1 MLYSFQE
8 VVAVAIKK
16 NNLVEKRNV
25 LNEVRQNNMTLQEIR
40 FFSIYLSK
48 INARDISTRK
58 VIFPLEDFRKIMELG
73 RLKINYLQSVT
84 NSLLSKV
91 VNVKN
96 EDGGYTAFQLF
107 KRCKVFKDDT
117 EQWCIEIDAH
127 DDALPLMFEFK
138 KEYFTYEL
146 WNALRLKS
154 SNQLRMYEILK
165 QYEKVGSRK
174 VSVKELRELLGI
186 TPTEYPRWS
195 DFKRRVLDSCQQAL
209 EESTDIKFTYKL
221 IRSGRGGKITGLE
234 FFISKNKNYT
244 DQLTLEEFIDLQ
256 PDALEVEVQEQEPEK
271 QFKNEELEFLAEACG
286 NEFTEEEMQVLF
298 SLVAV
303 KKLPEHEYGVRVS
316 QYHYLAEKYA
326 ELNVQA
332 SKRKIKSRFAYLKKM
347 IQAAIK

>member
-1 MLYSFQE
+1 M
-8 VVAVAIKK
+8 AIKK

-165 QYEKVGSRK
+165 QYEKTGSRK
-174 VSVKELRELLGI
+174 MSVKELRELLGI
-186 TPTEYPRWS
+186 SPEEYPRWS
-195 DFKRRVLDSCQQAL
+195 DFKTRVIDACQQAL
-209 EESTDIKFTYKL
+209 AENTDITFTYKL
-221 IRSGRGGKITGLE
+221 TRAGRGGKITGLE
-234 FFISKNKNYT
+234 FFISKNDNYT

-256 PDALEVEVQEQEPEK
+256 PDALEVEAQEFENEK
-271 QFKNEELEFLAEACG
+271 LEFLAGACE
-286 NEFTEEEMQVLF
+286 NEFTEEEMEVLF
-298 SLVAV
+298 SLVAA
-303 KKLPEHEYGVRVS
+303 KKLPAHEYGVQFA

-326 ELNVQA
+326 ELNLQA
-332 SKRKIKSRFAYLKKM
+332 SKRKINSRFAYLKKM
-347 IQAAIK
+347 IQLD